1 MRILNEAQWNTL
13 IYVEEHWGRTGRFP
27 NVRTISDKTGYP
39 EPVITEA
46 ISDPLFKEAL
56 DRRGITFIESDRLTE
71 KQMAVA
77 MLVANV
83 YDHRSI
89 ADKCKACGITPATYY
104 NWKKDPYFAQYLREV
119 TENMFGDYLP
129 EVHQALV
136 KNAISGD
143 FKSIE
148 MFYKV
153 SGRYNDKDR
162 TDFDLRRVMNGIQ
175 EAIQK
180 VVRDPQQLSAIAE
193 EFEKVFAKEVIKGEI
208 TG

>member
-1 MRILNEAQWNTL
+1 MKILSEAQWNIL
-13 IYVEEHWGRTGRFP
+13 IYVEEHWGRRGNFP
-27 NVRTISDKTGYP
+27 RMATIEKATNLP
-39 EPVITEA
+39 PAVITEA

-56 DRRGITFIESDRLTE
+56 DRRGITFLESERLTE

-77 MLVANV
+77 LLVANV

-89 ADKCKACGITPATYY
+89 SEKCKAVGITPNTYY
-104 NWKKDPYFAQYLREV
+104 NWKKDPYFKQYMNEI

-136 KNAISGD
+136 KNAVAGD
-143 FKSIE
+143 FKAIE

-162 TDFDLRRVMNGIQ
+162 SDVDLRRLMSGIQ

-180 VVRDPQQLSAIAE
+180 VVRDKDMLMAIAS
-193 EFEKVFAKEVIKGEI
+193 EFEKVFAREIVKGEI
-208 TG
+208 SG